1 MRVTAVV
8 VRPDDE
14 ALLVLPS
21 GLPRVAVADEFWF
34 PDVDAPVRAL
44 REQLGIEAAC

>member
-21 GLPRVAVADEFWF
+21 GLPRVSVAD
-34 PDVDAPVRAL
+34 
-44 REQLGIEAAC
+44 